1 MKTSSKLALAAATAM
16 SSLCAFAGSANAQA
30 FYLQEQS
37 ARAAGR
43 AFSGEGADTGSSS
56 LWWNPASIAGIDGIQ
71 ANVSASLILPDGEI
85 RNNGTAIVRPGQAA
99 APVGGYP
106 VATNP
111 IESGALPSGS
121 VAVPIGDR
129 LAVGLTFAS
138 PYSFTTDYDSGAW
151 VRYSADRTRL
161 RTYDIQPS
169 IAFAVTP
176 WLRIG
181 GAANIEY
188 AEATLTNALP
198 NLSPAL
204 PDGLQSLSGDGW
216 DVGWS
221 AGAQA
226 DAGPVTVG
234 LSYKSKI
241 EHDLKGE
248 LNVSGLL
255 GPLAAQNR
263 SLSDVHATYS
273 TPWQAIGSVRYAAT
287 NNLTLNAQVIRYGW
301 SEFDAIRLGDPVN
314 TAIPEDYKNSW
325 SYAGGFDL
333 KVDPKLTLRAGVQYA
348 ETPIRN
354 DYRDARVPDSDRW
367 NFATGAS
374 VQVSKAFAVD
384 VAANYIRFK
393 DAPITK
399 PAGAYVGTPAQTLV
413 GMNGELN
420 DASAVVL
427 SLGGRLSF

>member
-1 MKTSSKLALAAATAM
+1 MRSTATS
-16 SSLCAFAGSANAQA
+16 
-30 FYLQEQS
+30 
-37 ARAAGR
+37 
-43 AFSGEGADTGSSS
+43 GA
-56 LWWNPASIAGIDGIQ
+56 
-71 ANVSASLILPDGEI
+71 
-85 RNNGTAIVRPGQAA
+85 PGQYRIRGGDTLGGIAERFGANSAHRVDFDIPAIPPTPVQFVRLEALKA
-99 APVGGYP
+99 APDARLVE
-106 VATNP
+106 
-111 IESGALPSGS
+111 IEVEAL
-121 VAVPIGDR
+121 GDN
-129 LAVGLTFAS
+129 LVS
-138 PYSFTTDYDSGAW
+138 D
-151 VRYSADRTRL
+151 L
-161 RTYDIQPS
+161 RE
-169 IAFAVTP
+169 
-176 WLRIG
+176 RG
-181 GAANIEY
+181 GAVEIIIGTGGTDFV
-188 AEATLTNALP
+188 EATLTNALP